1 MDAGLN
7 RPAVRPKVGD
17 PMRLF
22 RLSLLLCLVGAFA
35 GCDSPTVIRQGPTR
49 LLPGKI
55 IVRSVIGQGT
65 TSILGTAENLAL
77 QNNME
82 LGQGRSVRTGAGAA
96 ATLVFSNGTFV
107 NLAPNTEVAIETFTQ
122 LPFPGIVNPE
132 EISTEPSTSV
142 TKLTLVLGEI
152 SGKVPKLNTDR
163 GSSFVIRRGTE
174 EQQFNGINFKV
185 SAP

>member
-1 MDAGLN
+1 
-7 RPAVRPKVGD
+7 
-17 PMRLF
+17 MRLF

-35 GCDSPTVIRQGPTR
+35 GCDAPTVIRQGPTR

-65 TSILGTAENLAL
+65 TSLLGTAENLAL

-82 LGQGRSVRTGAGAA
+82 LGQGRAVRTSPGAHVTLLFTNGA
-96 ATLVFSNGTFV
+96 LV
-107 NLAPNTEVAIETFTQ
+107 NLAPNSEVTIETFTQ
-122 LPFPGIVNPE
+122 LPFANNVNPE